1 MYFTLYFLV
10 TRLPDTLRS
19 VRDHFLALDPTTL
32 TVADFEKHL
41 LAAEKSILA
50 VGAARGTPRTP
61 LFEGC
66 SPSPLAPSYA
76 SAAAAVDFLGA
87 ARVAGEVEV
96 AVEGTVVEAAGEV
109 EVVGVVVGV
118 EAVVG
123 AAMVP
128 GAVEVAAAVVGE
140 EGAVVAAAV
149 GAGVGSARKWA
160 PVVAR
165 GSNSSVSARPP
176 RLSSFVTCAF
186 SVGRLGVLPA

>member
-50 VGAARGTPRTP
+50 VVG
-61 LFEGC
+61 
-66 SPSPLAPSYA
+66 
-76 SAAAAVDFLGA
+76 SAAAPGA

-160 PVVAR
+160 PMVAR